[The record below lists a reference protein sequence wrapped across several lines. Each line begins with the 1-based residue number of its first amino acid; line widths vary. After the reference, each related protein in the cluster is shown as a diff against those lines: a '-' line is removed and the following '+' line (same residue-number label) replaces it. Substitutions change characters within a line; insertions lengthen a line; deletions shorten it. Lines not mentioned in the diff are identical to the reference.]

1 MVAVLANRRRSLAGR
16 EQWALSSLRPVTLLI
31 GCGIVLIAA
40 LLIATGLA
48 AGRLREQALARTQT
62 ELSRLDFVLAEQGN
76 YAFQAVDLVLR
87 NVAGYMA
94 ARHIDTPAAVDR
106 DMAGQPL
113 ALLLQRKID
122 GVRELAGLM
131 ILDADGRLVNVS
143 GAAPAAP
150 ADLSD
155 RDYFRALRASPA
167 RRTFV
172 GAPRR
177 SPRNEAWQFTL
188 ARRLTGPDGQFLGVV
203 VGTMPVRYFTDF
215 YRTVALGLD
224 SSVSLV
230 RRDAMLLARYPAVP
244 KALGQVFP
252 KTRVADILAHGG
264 SGDYRAPSP
273 VDGQWKLKS
282 IHPLNDYPVGVLVTR
297 SVDGVLAVWAHQMLT
312 FVIFALAGCLAI
324 VAMIML
330 MARQLNIHATLAATR
345 AEKLDAEHA
354 RLLAEAELLK
364 KERLSV
370 LGQLTA
376 TVAHE
381 LRNPLSAIRN
391 TLFSI
396 KEMAATKNVTL
407 DRPVARME
415 RSIERCDR
423 IIADLLE
430 YTKTRELRCTL
441 LGFDH
446 WLDDVLGD
454 QRFGAE
460 IVILKEFGAPD
471 AVVPIDGDRMR
482 RVVINLVENAAQ
494 ALVDP
499 QAKCPEK
506 RITVRTRL
514 ADGMLELAILDTG
527 PGIPEEN
534 LSRIFEPLFST
545 KSFGTGL
552 GLATVRQ
559 IVIQHAGTIRI
570 DSTPGAGTG
579 VFVHLPLG
587 GEARA
592 AA

>member
-1 MVAVLANRRRSLAGR
+1 MVANRRRSLAGR

-40 LLIATGLA
+40 LLIASGLA
-48 AGRLREQALARTQT
+48 AGRLREQALATTQT
-62 ELSRLDFVLAEQGN
+62 ELSRLDVALAEQGN
-76 YAFQAVDLVLR
+76 YAFQAVDLLLR
-87 NVAGYMA
+87 DVAGYIA
-94 ARHIDTPAAVDR
+94 VRHIDTPAALDR
-106 DMAGQPL
+106 EMAGRPVARLL
-113 ALLLQRKID
+113 ARKID
-122 GVRELAGLM
+122 GVHEIARLE
-131 ILDADGRLVNVS
+131 ILDADGRLVNTS
-143 GAAPAAP
+143 GALPAVP
-150 ADLSD
+150 ADLTD
-155 RDYFRALRASPA
+155 RDYVRALRASPA
-167 RRTFV
+167 LETVV

-177 SPRNEAWQFTL
+177 NPQDGTWQFTL
-188 ARRLTGPDGQFLGVV
+188 ARRLTGPDGQFIGVV
-203 VGTMPVRYFTDF
+203 VGAVPVGYFTDF
-215 YRTVALGLD
+215 YRTVAAGVD

-230 RRDAMLLARYPAVP
+230 RRDAMLLARYPGAAKV
-244 KALGQVFP
+244 LGHVFSS
-252 KTRVADILAHGG
+252 TRLADILAHGG

-273 VDGQWKLKS
+273 VDGQWKVKS
-282 IHPLNDYPVGVLVTR
+282 VRALRDYPLAVLVTR
-297 SVDGVLAVWAHQMLT
+297 SVDGVLAVWAHQMLL
-312 FVIFALAGCLAI
+312 FAIFAFAGCLAI

-330 MARQLNIHATLAATR
+330 IARQLNIHATLAATR

-354 RLLAEAELLK
+354 RLVAEAELLK
-364 KERLSV
+364 KDRLSV

-396 KEMAATKNVTL
+396 KEMAATKNVML

-430 YTKTRELRCTL
+430 YTKTRELRCAT

-460 IVILKEFGAPD
+460 IVLQKELGAPD

-494 ALVDP
+494 ALADP
-499 QAKCPEK
+499 RANCPEK

-514 ADGMLELAILDTG
+514 VEGMLELAILDSG
-527 PGIPEEN
+527 PGIPVEN

-559 IVIQHAGTIRI
+559 IVTQHAGTIRI
-570 DSTPGAGTG
+570 DSTPGAGTS
-579 VFVHLPLG
+579 VLVRLPLG
-587 GEARA
+587 GEAKA